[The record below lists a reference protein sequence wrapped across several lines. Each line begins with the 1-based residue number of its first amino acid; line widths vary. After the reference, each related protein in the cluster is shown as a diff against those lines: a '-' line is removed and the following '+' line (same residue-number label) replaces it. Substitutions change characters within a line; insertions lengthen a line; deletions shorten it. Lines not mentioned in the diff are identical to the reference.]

1 MPFKI
6 LESELGW
13 FMVFSIATLS
23 FKFLRFLKS
32 VTIHLLSKLFSLYP
46 SQNKMVENDCW
57 TNMYFGYIYFFDLKS
72 LFYLI
77 ALLANACVG
86 TGVAMSNA
94 YRGQARVLAPLT
106 WSKSWTGQGQSQLSL
121 GESQSNK
128 TCVPF
133 GTLWEE
139 NPCSRPEDSSCG
151 GVEMTTWHKVVRQRV
166 WGSSPCWFPMVWTWG
181 NSFRSS
187 CMSPVGN
194 MESRWEMQVRGI
206 PLWPPWVRGKVTR
219 CRACKVG
226 CLLQGQAE
234 CMSQTDD
241 PWHQESW
248 AESFGGGSGR
258 GIIAWPQLFQ
268 ENRPQITS
276 ETKDFNSGY
285 KQDPR
290 RPAPPALLRK
300 SFKLFPP
307 GDAILGRGGGGEP
320 LSLRNSRDG
329 LNLQSDYWPER
340 DI

>member
-1 MPFKI
+1 M
-6 LESELGW
+6 
-13 FMVFSIATLS
+13 
-23 FKFLRFLKS
+23 
-32 VTIHLLSKLFSLYP
+32 HLLAQELQCQMPTDARHVF
-46 SQNKMVENDCW
+46 W
-57 TNMYFGYIYFFDLKS
+57 
-72 LFYLI
+72 
-77 ALLANACVG
+77 LL
-86 TGVAMSNA
+86 S
-94 YRGQARVLAPLT
+94 RGQNPEQVRVR
-106 WSKSWTGQGQSQLSL
+106 KSQLSL

-139 NPCSRPEDSSCG
+139 NTCSRPDSSCG
-151 GVEMTTWHKVVRQRV
+151 GVEMTMWHKVVRQRV

-187 CMSPVGN
+187 CMSPMGN

-241 PWHQESW
+241 PWLQESW
-248 AESFGGGSGR
+248 AESFGGGSGG
-258 GIIAWPQLFQ
+258 GIIAWPQLCQ

-300 SFKLFPP
+300 SSKLFPP
-307 GDAILGRGGGGEP
+307 GDAILGRGGGEP

-329 LNLQSDYWPER
+329 LWTFNLTIDLKEIFKLKETPLKQVKLLIWKRLNYL
-340 DI
+340 